1 MDLRHLTARA
11 LRRASLAAGGITRL
25 DKAANIVDSRVA
37 WRDGFTSWLTLA
49 NAGMMDPGNLHCFNH
64 AVERLPAGAPMV
76 EIGAFC
82 GLSTNLLGHFKRLH
96 GKRNRLISVDPWLF
110 EGAPDA
116 AGMLGQ
122 GPVSFGEYR
131 DHVMDS
137 YRRNVR
143 LFSKDDLPAAVELT
157 SDAFFAAWDRGET
170 VTDLWGEALKLGGGL
185 SMVFVDGNHS
195 YPFARRDVDN
205 AARNL
210 VAGGWLFLDDSGDG
224 SGWEVTRVVDELRR
238 DPRFR
243 HVMAN
248 PNHLFEK
255 VG

>member
-1 MDLRHLTARA
+1 
-11 LRRASLAAGGITRL
+11 
-25 DKAANIVDSRVA
+25 
-37 WRDGFTSWLTLA
+37 
-49 NAGMMDPGNLHCFNH
+49 
-64 AVERLPAGAPMV
+64 
-76 EIGAFC
+76 
-82 GLSTNLLGHFKRLH
+82 
-96 GKRNRLISVDPWLF
+96 
-110 EGAPDA
+110 
-116 AGMLGQ
+116 
-122 GPVSFGEYR
+122 
-131 DHVMDS
+131 
-137 YRRNVR
+137 
-143 LFSKDDLPAAVELT
+143 VELT

-170 VTDLWGEALKLGGGL
+170 VTDLWGQALKLGGGL

-210 VAGGWLFLDDSGDG
+210 VVGGWLFLDDSGDG

-255 VG
+255 VA